1 MRVGMVLALMGVSRP
16 IYHLIT
22 SNDIILIV
30 QIIVLPYMYI
40 IHWPDTITLSV
51 CMFVFVCV
59 GMKAYM
65 SVRACVS
72 ACVRVCVCVRTS
84 VRGWH
89 CVHNY

>member
-40 IHWPDTITLSV
+40 MHWPDTITLSV

-59 GMKAYM
+59 GMNAYM
-65 SVRACVS
+65 SVRVCVFACVYACVCACVS
-72 ACVRVCVCVRTS
+72 AWLALCA
-84 VRGWH
+84 
-89 CVHNY
+89 